1 MCIYISDQSSE
12 NMNPTLGGPIDFSR
26 ISTNFISTKIEGNK
40 GNGQKRKKK
49 KKRKKTIKGK
59 DYEVHVLKSL
69 QGPSPPRTE
78 EESISKATL
87 ATSHLVFYS

>member
-1 MCIYISDQSSE
+1 MD
-12 NMNPTLGGPIDFSR
+12 
-26 ISTNFISTKIEGNK
+26 
-40 GNGQKRKKK
+40 RKERKK

-59 DYEVHVLKSL
+59 DYEVPVLKSL